1 MLVDRLV
8 ASVLK
13 RAEGLGLEVTD
24 YCAGLR
30 YCYTVVSDGSEEAMG
45 LAYLPRLDI
54 GHDTLPEAVELGDA
68 LKFVSSTSLLH
79 KTLGI
84 SMANAVSQFLLEPD
98 ELPKGDVLDYLELR
112 PDDKVVLVGY
122 MRPIYEALDK
132 SGLEIVAVER
142 DPMLRSNV
150 ALPDTMLPRVL
161 EDATACIATGSCL
174 VNDTLDLV
182 VREARKC
189 RIRALVGPTAQLLP
203 DLLHS
208 AGFTHVASIHVS
220 DVRSAAR
227 AVLRGGGTKEL
238 LKYSVKYVSLSEN
251 LIS

>member
-24 YCAGLR
+24 YCAALR
-30 YCYTVVSDGSEEAMG
+30 YCYAIVSDGSREAMG

-68 LKFVSSTSLLH
+68 LELVSSTSLLH
-79 KTLGI
+79 KALGI
-84 SMANAVSQFLLEPD
+84 SMANAASQFLLEP
-98 ELPKGDVLDYLELR
+98 ERLLKGDIVDHLDLR
-112 PDDKVVLVGY
+112 PNDKVVLVGY
-122 MRPIYEALDK
+122 IKPIYDALSK
-132 SGLEIVAVER
+132 TGLRAVVIER
-142 DPMLRSNV
+142 DPILRSDL

-227 AVLRGGGTKEL
+227 AVLRGGGTREL